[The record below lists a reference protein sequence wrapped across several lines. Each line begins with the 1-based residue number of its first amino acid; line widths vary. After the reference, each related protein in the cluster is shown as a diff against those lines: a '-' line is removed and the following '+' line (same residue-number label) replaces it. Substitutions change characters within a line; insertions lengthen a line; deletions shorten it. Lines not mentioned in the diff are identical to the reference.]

1 MALKELVSARLR
13 EARRLKGWT
22 QAQAADSIH
31 VKQTT
36 WASWESGQ
44 NTIPLEMLEYAARE
58 LEQPIEF
65 FVVANYQYT
74 VNASR
79 PGVFSVNEPRAAYPP
94 KKERTARRGVK
105 QDARK

>member
-1 MALKELVSARLR
+1 MALKELVAARLR
-13 EARRLKGWT
+13 EARRLKNWT

-36 WASWESGQ
+36 WGSWESGQ
-44 NTIPLEMLEYAARE
+44 NAIPLEMLEYAARE

-74 VNASR
+74 VQAKQPSSY
-79 PGVFSVNEPRAAYPP
+79 VVNTGRVTYEP
-94 KKERTARRGVK
+94 KKDRRK
-105 QDARK
+105 RDPKDELAHK